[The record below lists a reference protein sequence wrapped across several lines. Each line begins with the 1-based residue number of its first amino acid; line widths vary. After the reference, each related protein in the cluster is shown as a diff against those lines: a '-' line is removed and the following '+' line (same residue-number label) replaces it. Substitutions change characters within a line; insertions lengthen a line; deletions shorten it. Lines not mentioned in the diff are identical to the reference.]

1 MVKVIERPR
10 WSFWRYQQVYQCD
23 LPDDC
28 SRPIEKIASFF
39 RAYQGRD
46 WEMGPD
52 YIRFSRGSVLGSML
66 SPLDR
71 HQLHEAFI
79 RVEPTASARRVTCE
93 YRIWNPVGVHT
104 PPWGLHNEV
113 KQLEQYLNGEGT
125 GTGLNSGWPERWSR
139 WLGVVKRFVLI
150 FPFRVLYI
158 FYRIFSWM
166 RYRATRRF
174 TPAGVL
180 MLIGLLAAAM
190 MGVDT
195 ETTVAYQA
203 FAPLLFLLLVAILFS
218 FFFRVR
224 FSAVRRLPRFGTVD
238 QPFRYAVELKN
249 LSGKTQRDLEL
260 AENLADPRPGFA
272 EWQAVQWAR
281 EKEVLLFRFNRRRA
295 RPFKRANVKSAPVPI
310 VQRGAETEAH
320 IEMTPLRRGT
330 LRFNGL
336 TFARPDPLGLFRGF
350 SRMALSQSMLVLPKR
365 YLLPSV
371 ALPGTMKYQEGGVAL
386 AASVGQSDEF
396 VALRDYRRGDPL
408 RHIHWRSWAKTGKP
422 IVKEFEDEFF
432 VRHALVL
439 DTFTPNPR
447 SEAFE
452 DAVSIAASFASSIQ
466 IQESLLDLL
475 FVETRAYCFTAGRG
489 LAHSDQMLEILASV
503 NACSD
508 RPFRTLEHLV
518 LDHVTL
524 VSGCICVLLAWDRER
539 HEFIE
544 KLQALGLPLLVLVVT
559 EPGRNQALAPG
570 PMRDQ
575 AGRFHVLE
583 AGQIEAGLARIA
595 L

>member
-1 MVKVIERPR
+1 
-10 WSFWRYQQVYQCD
+10 
-23 LPDDC
+23 
-28 SRPIEKIASFF
+28 
-39 RAYQGRD
+39 
-46 WEMGPD
+46 MGPD
-52 YIRFSRGSVLGSML
+52 YVRFSRGSVLGSLL
-66 SPLDR
+66 SPFDR

-79 RVEPTASARRVTCE
+79 RIEPNASPQRLTCE
-93 YRIWNPVGVHT
+93 YRIWNPIGVHT

-113 KQLEQYLNGEGT
+113 KQLEQYL
-125 GTGLNSGWPERWSR
+125 SGAASEPDANRNWERWIR
-139 WLGVVKRFVLI
+139 WLRIIKRFVLI
-150 FPFRVLYI
+150 FPFRILYV
-158 FYRIFSWM
+158 FYRTFSWI

-174 TPAGVL
+174 TAAGVL
-180 MLIGLLAAAM
+180 VFIGLVAATM

-203 FAPLLFLLLVAILFS
+203 FAPLLFLLLMAVLFS

-224 FSAVRRLPRFGTVD
+224 FAAERRLPRFGTVG
-238 QPFRYAVELKN
+238 QAFRYAVELRN
-249 LSGKTQRDLEL
+249 LSGKVQRDLQL
-260 AENLADPRPGFA
+260 IENLADPRPGFA

-281 EKEVLLFRFNRRRA
+281 EKEVLLFRFNRRRG
-295 RPFKRANVKSAPVPI
+295 RPFRRATVKNAPVPT
-310 VQRGAETEAH
+310 VHPGAATEAH
-320 IEMTPLRRGT
+320 MELTPLRRGV

-336 TFARPDPLGLFRGF
+336 VFARPDPFGLFRGF
-350 SRMALSQSMLVLPKR
+350 SRMALAQSMLVLPKR
-365 YLLPSV
+365 YLLPAI

-432 VRHALVL
+432 VRHALIL

-452 DAVSIAASFASSIQ
+452 EAVSIAASFASTIQ

-489 LAHSDQMLEILASV
+489 VAHSDQMLEILASV
-503 NACSD
+503 NACSN
-508 RPFRTLEHLV
+508 RPFRALEHLV
-518 LDHVTL
+518 LDHVSQ
-524 VSGCICVLLAWDRER
+524 VSGCICVFLAWDRER
-539 HEFIE
+539 HELIK

-559 EPGRNQALAPG
+559 EPGRSQVFEPG

-583 AGQIEAGLARIA
+583 AGQIESGLARIS